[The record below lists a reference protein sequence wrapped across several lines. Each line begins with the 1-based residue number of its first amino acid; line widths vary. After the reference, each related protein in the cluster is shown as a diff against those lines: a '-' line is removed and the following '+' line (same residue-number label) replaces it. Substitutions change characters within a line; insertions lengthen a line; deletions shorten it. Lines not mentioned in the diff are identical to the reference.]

1 MIYMFLILVLAAIVF
16 FLYLISKT
24 IREDNEY
31 YKRQAEQEA
40 KFRRNAKE
48 KRKQDTENIHQNIDD
63 SFEELHNSFE
73 ELHKSLEELLK
84 SLEELR
90 AVLEEKQRARQEYCR
105 NSYNNNSNRGSNSS
119 NGERTYKRLE
129 GVYKTF
135 DLTPSTLTEASLK
148 QSYRRLVQLYHPD
161 RNKEPNATEKFQKIQ
176 SYYSI
181 LQKELKSKNAR

>member
-1 MIYMFLILVLAAIVF
+1 MYKVQTAMR
-16 FLYLISKT
+16 K
-24 IREDNEY
+24 ENEY
-31 YKRQAEQEA
+31 YKRTTKQE
-40 KFRRNAKE
+40 KFHQSRQER
-48 KRKQDTENIHQNIDD
+48 QDSENINQNRNIN
-63 SFEELHNSFE
+63 E
-73 ELHKSLEELLK
+73 SLEELLN
-84 SLEELR
+84 SLDELN
-90 AVLEEKQRARQEYCR
+90 ALLDEMLRARQEYCR

-161 RNKEPNATEKFQKIQ
+161 KNKEPNATEKFQKIQ
-176 SYYSI
+176 LYYSI

>member
-1 MIYMFLILVLAAIVF
+1 MAIVMIYMLLILVLAAIVF

-24 IREDNEY
+24 IREEDKEY

-48 KRKQDTENIHQNIDD
+48 KRKQDAENIHQNIDD
-63 SFEELHNSFE
+63 SFEELHKSFE
-73 ELHKSLEELLK
+73 ELHKSLDELNALLDELL
-84 SLEELR
+84 R
-90 AVLEEKQRARQEYCR
+90 ASQEYCR
-105 NSYNNNSNRGSNSS
+105 NRCNNNSNRGSDS
-119 NGERTYKRLE
+119 RTGDRNYHRLE

>member
-1 MIYMFLILVLAAIVF
+1 MDEL
-16 FLYLISKT
+16 
-24 IREDNEY
+24 
-31 YKRQAEQEA
+31 
-40 KFRRNAKE
+40 NALL
-48 KRKQDTENIHQNIDD
+48 D
-63 SFEELHNSFE
+63 
-73 ELHKSLEELLK
+73 ELL
-84 SLEELR
+84 R
-90 AVLEEKQRARQEYCR
+90 ASQEYCR
-105 NSYNNNSNRGSNSS
+105 NRCNNNSNRGSNS
-119 NGERTYKRLE
+119 RTGDRNYHRLE